1 MQNNNTYWQVEFVT
15 IPRFAE
21 LFRSILESLGAS
33 STATFEQ
40 NAERIKIEAMF
51 TEERKAEIVQQFTR
65 QQFPRDLIFNQDLI
79 ELSPQDWQKKSIQDF
94 KPMNFGKRLC
104 VHPSWDTPQN
114 NNRENIILDPGLAFG
129 TGTHPTTALCLEWLD
144 ENIKGNETV
153 IDYGCGSGI
162 LAMAAIKLGAQK
174 VYAVDIDPEALI
186 VTKENIKINKLPT
199 EKIEVLLPEELPEIK
214 ADILIANILANP
226 LMDLAPLFKTLIKP
240 QGKIALSGILAEQQT
255 TVKKHYEKWFLINQ
269 PQAQNEWIILNGTI

>member
-1 MQNNNTYWQVEFVT
+1 MQNNNTYWQIEFVT

-21 LFRSILESLGAS
+21 LFCSILESLGAS
-33 STATFEQ
+33 STAKFEQ
-40 NAERIKIEAMF
+40 NAERIKVEAIF
-51 TEERKAEIVQQFTR
+51 TEKRKAETAQQFTR
-65 QQFPRDLIFNQDLI
+65 QQFPRDLIFSQDLI
-79 ELSPQDWQKKSIQDF
+79 ELSPQDWQKTSIQDF

-104 VHPSWDTPQN
+104 VHPSWDAPQN

-144 ENIKGNETV
+144 ENIHGNEIV

-174 VYAVDIDPEALI
+174 VYAVDIDPEAII

-199 EKIEVLLPEELPEIK
+199 DKIEVLLPEKLPEIK

-226 LMDLAPLFKTLIKP
+226 LMNLAPLFKTLIKSR
-240 QGKIALSGILAEQQT
+240 GKIALSGILAEQQT
-255 TVKKHYEKWFLINQ
+255 TVKEHYEKWFRINP
-269 PQAQNEWIILNGTI
+269 PQAQDEWVILSDAI